1 MVWTPLLSLVLPSSR
16 LLLVTRKYRL
26 QEFLVFKY
34 KGTNILNSYEPN
46 AKWFWL
52 YWIAEMLGGAFAAGL
67 YRAIHFREDLARS
80 YANLPGSGSGSNV

>member
-1 MVWTPLLSLVLPSSR
+1 MNPAVVTGFALVEALAGNTYVSQ
-16 LLLVTRKYRL
+16 LF
-26 QEFLVFKY
+26 FLMS
-34 KGTNILNSYEPN
+34 TNLKNSYEPN

-80 YANLPGSGSGSNV
+80 YSNIPGSNSNV